1 MASMLIDLRFGV
13 RLLLRAPGF
22 TLVAVASLALGIG
35 ANAAIFGAING
46 LLLKPVAAVAP
57 DRLVAVF
64 TSDFSGPTY
73 GASSYA
79 DAVDF
84 ARGTPA
90 LRDLAA
96 AGVEPLSL
104 TAGTQPERVF
114 AELVSPNYFA
124 VLGLRPAAGR
134 LPHGTVA
141 DSTIARSVVVTHRF
155 WQRRFAG
162 DPSIIGRGV
171 RIGREAATI
180 VGVAPEG
187 YAGLT
192 RGLDLDLF
200 LVEPIT
206 PDRIAERGNRGLALV
221 GRLTDGATMPQA
233 QAELDAVAQGLHRTY
248 PREWTDVRGAARR
261 VTVAPE
267 RALRV
272 PPDAAAPLSAFLL
285 MLALTVGLVLLVACA
300 NVAGLL
306 VARAAD
312 RQQEVAVRLSLG
324 ASRARLV
331 RQMLVEA
338 VLLAALAGAAGLVVA
353 QWILAA
359 LERIQPPLPLPV
371 RLDFKIDGTVLAAT
385 LALTALTVL
394 AFGLVPAL
402 QATRGLHRAASQR
415 GGLPDRA
422 RRIPL
427 RGVLVTAQ
435 VALSVVLLVLAG
447 LFVRSLQLSA
457 GSDVGFDASRVLV
470 ATIDPSMLDY
480 SNERGAQLY
489 EDLVA
494 RLRVVPGVETASVAQ
509 VVPLALDFDGGR
521 RRMGPSHYSR
531 QPGED
536 MEVHFN
542 AISPGYVATVG
553 MRVLR
558 GRDFSASDRPGTEPV
573 IIVNEAY
580 AARYWPGRDPLAEGV
595 SVRGD
600 QGPVLRVIGIL
611 NDTKY
616 SSRGE
621 AAAPMM
627 FLPFAQHYHPQAKLH
642 VRAAGDPA
650 ALAPAVRAAIRSID
664 PALPILALD
673 TLTARTSTSLL
684 PQQIAGWL
692 IGSFG
697 VVALLLSLLGLY
709 GMLARAVAQRSREIG
724 VRLALGAASGSI
736 IRLVLGQGWRFTAAG
751 LVIGLAV
758 AAVGARLLAGFLPG
772 VSPLDASAYLGAAA
786 LLGAAATLAMWLP
799 VRRALAV
806 DPSQALR
813 SE

>member
-1 MASMLIDLRFGV
+1 MASMLADLRFAA
-13 RLLLRAPGF
+13 RLLVRAPGF

-64 TSDFSGPTY
+64 TSDFSGPAY
-73 GASSYA
+73 GASCYA

-84 ARGTPA
+84 ARGAPA

-96 AGVEPLSL
+96 AGMVPLSL
-104 TAGTQPERVF
+104 TAGSQPERVF

-124 VLGLRPAAGR
+124 VLGLRPAAGQ
-134 LPHGTVA
+134 LPRGTLT
-141 DSTIARSVVVTHRF
+141 DGTIARSVVITHRF

-171 RIGREAATI
+171 RIGRDAATI
-180 VGVAPEG
+180 VGVAPDG

-221 GRLTDGATMPQA
+221 GRLADDATLPQA
-233 QAELDAVAQGLHRTY
+233 QAQLDAVAQGLHRTY
-248 PREWTDVRGAARR
+248 PQAWTDVSGAARR

-272 PPDAAAPLSAFLL
+272 PPDAAAPLAAFLL

-306 VARAAD
+306 VARATD

-324 ASRARLV
+324 ASRGRLV

-338 VLLAALAGAAGLVVA
+338 GLLAALAGGAGLVVA

-359 LERIQPPLPLPV
+359 LERIHPPLPLPV
-371 RLDFKIDGTVLAAT
+371 RLDFAIDGTVLAAT

-402 QATRGLHRAASQR
+402 QATRGIHRAASQR

-422 RRIPL
+422 RRLPL
-427 RGVLVTAQ
+427 RGVLVASQ

-447 LFVRSLQLSA
+447 LFVRSLQLSSH
-457 GSDVGFDASRVLV
+457 SDVGFDASRVLV

-480 SNERGAQLY
+480 SPERGAQLY
-489 EDLVA
+489 EDLLT
-494 RLRVVPGVETASVAQ
+494 RLRAMPGVQTASVAQ
-509 VVPLALDFDGGR
+509 VVPLALDFDSGR
-521 RRMGPSHYSR
+521 RGMRPSHYQR

-536 MEVHFN
+536 MEVHYN
-542 AISPGYVATVG
+542 RISPDYLATMG
-553 MRVLR
+553 IRLLR
-558 GRDFSASDRPGTEPV
+558 GRDFSASDRPGSEPV

-580 AARYWPGRDPLAEGV
+580 AARYWPGRDPLAERV
-595 SVRGD
+595 SASGD
-600 QGPVLRVIGIL
+600 QGPWLRVVGLIG
-611 NDTKY
+611 NTKY
-616 SSRGE
+616 NSRGE
-621 AAAPMM
+621 ALAPMIL
-627 FLPFAQHYHPQAKLH
+627 LPFAQHYRPEAKLH

-650 ALAPAVRAAIRSID
+650 ALAPALRAAIRSVD
-664 PALPILALD
+664 AALPVLALD

-684 PQQIAGWL
+684 PQQIASWL

-697 VVALLLSLLGLY
+697 IVALLLSLLGLY

-736 IRLVLGQGWRFTAAG
+736 VRLVLGQGWRFTAAG
-751 LVIGLAV
+751 LIIGLAI
-758 AAVGARLLAGFLPG
+758 AAAGARLLAGFLPG
-772 VSPLDASAYLGAAA
+772 VSPLDVSAYLGAAA

-806 DPSQALR
+806 DPAQALR